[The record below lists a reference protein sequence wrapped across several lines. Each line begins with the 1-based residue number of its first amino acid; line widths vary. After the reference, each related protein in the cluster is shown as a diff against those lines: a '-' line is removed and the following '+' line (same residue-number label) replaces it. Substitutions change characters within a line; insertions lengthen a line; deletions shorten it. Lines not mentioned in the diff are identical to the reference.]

1 MDDLSILFPFFPT
14 WRQIFIFALGLHST
28 TFSLGSRFLKGMLAF
43 LESLSIVVFLHLHKV
58 TCIFPRTFCWC
69 FSRFVSLALSL
80 IPYSYSWILVPSQ
93 VTLVLYCIVFY
104 IYIYIYIYIT
114 TSLRYEGEYYFR
126 VSYVTR
132 FSFSFFPENFLY
144 YFSSVECRHK
154 IRVIK
159 LSHPKDS
166 VP

>member
-1 MDDLSILFPFFPT
+1 MDALSILFPFFPT

-80 IPYSYSWILVPSQ
+80 IPYSYSWILVPPHI
-93 VTLVLYCIVFY
+93 LFRLKLNLAWIIFANLFY
-104 IYIYIYIYIT
+104 YLAYFCYYLWV
-114 TSLRYEGEYYFR
+114 SLLFVILFIGPTILFLL
-126 VSYVTR
+126 T
-132 FSFSFFPENFLY
+132 FSFNYST
-144 YFSSVECRHK
+144 FSKKFSVSTK
-154 IRVIK
+154 
-159 LSHPKDS
+159 
-166 VP
+166 